1 MRSLQDYRDLY
12 RSIASNL
19 NLQGDSVEVL
29 VQMLANAS
37 YISEVENVAY
47 VQEASLEKASLMNS
61 KIQHCMNNMYSVY
74 RGQCPRIIMRLKPN
88 KYFSLS
94 LFDEIVTSNN
104 FSIYYLGY
112 LPEEK
117 KDYEESESDIISS
130 QIKLDYPNFKFAPIT
145 IPPSTDSEP
154 VYYTIIGFLASD
166 KVELDEVTTEGQY
179 YIECTEDGLSNDM
192 YVKIDDSGVDVTRNF
207 SDHILKDI
215 VFDLTLPSNGSRLYL
230 PNPPYEANKRISAT
244 YYKYTTLDSVNS
256 SELKRAVIKGAELV
270 DFDSEWMNNLGYE
283 ELTKGL
289 ITLKS
294 KAPDEVSTIHYK
306 ANRDRYVNSILRSN
320 SDIGTLLEEYFPDI
334 VISGG
339 TTYNFTSNDKGESLL
354 TIYYIPKGDKRIT
367 LEDKDDF
374 VRDRYAYFV
383 TDELYI
389 NPGICYD
396 VVYNIEVELFE
407 NQSVND
413 EIKSILS
420 NYSHKFNINL
430 ETKSSEISSLLSKIA
445 NVKIVNSITKDYTRN
460 GELVTDL
467 EKIYKNSSNVY
478 FNISTKISSI
488 IKSS

>member
-88 KYFSLS
+88 KYFSFS
-94 LFDEIVTSNN
+94 QFDEIVTSNN

-112 LPEEK
+112 LK
-117 KDYEESESDIISS
+117 ESNE
-130 QIKLDYPNFKFAPIT
+130 FAYSPIT
-145 IPPSTDSEP
+145 IPPSTDNEP
-154 VYYTIIGFLASD
+154 NYYTIIGFLASE
-166 KVELDEVTTEGQY
+166 KVEKNWVTEEGQY
-179 YIECTEDGLSNDM
+179 YVECTENNLSNDM
-192 YVKIDDSGVDVTRNF
+192 YVKIDNESVEFTRNF

-215 VFDLTLPSNGSRLYL
+215 TFDLTLPSFGSRLYL
-230 PNPPYEANKRISAT
+230 PNPPYEANKSISAV
-244 YYKYTTLDSVNS
+244 YYKYTSLSSVNS
-256 SELKRAVIKGAELV
+256 SELKRVIVKGAELV
-270 DFDSEWMNNLGYE
+270 PFDGDWLDEMGYE
-283 ELTKGL
+283 EVNPGIIALN
-289 ITLKS
+289 S
-294 KAPDEVSTIHYK
+294 QAPDENSTIHYK

-334 VISGG
+334 VLTGG
-339 TTYNFTSNDKGESLL
+339 TTYKFTSTENGESLL
-354 TIYYIPKGDKRIT
+354 TIYYIPQGENRIT
-367 LEDKDDF
+367 LEDKDKF
-374 VRDRYAYFV
+374 LNDRYAYFV

-396 VVYNIEVELFE
+396 VTYNIDIELFE
-407 NQSVND
+407 NTSVD
-413 EIKSILS
+413 EEIKSILD
-420 NYSHKFNINL
+420 NYSKKFNINL
-430 ETKSSEISSLLSKIA
+430 EGKSSEISSLISKIS
-445 NVKIVNSITKDYTRN
+445 NVKIVRNITKDYTRN

-467 EKIYKNSSNVY
+467 EKIYEDPTNVY
-478 FNISTKISSI
+478 FNISAKINSI